1 MAGQDSRD
9 PHLQLLRPAWS
20 LYVLQGCHIKQQW
33 CRLEPES
40 VLQGPCVCVVFFS
53 DCAHKEILWKGGRE
67 HLGKKW
73 QHLVV
78 VKEKF
83 CWGGWGQFS
92 LPLAQHR
99 KAGERYFIGLI
110 TVKLSRLLV
119 QFQTS
124 KYAKQEPMVPEGR
137 LKFQPTV
144 TSGQLP
150 SIVFEL
156 VNLHN
161 WQALV
166 GGGLLVPMLSDP
178 VSSYSVPA

>member
-1 MAGQDSRD
+1 
-9 PHLQLLRPAWS
+9 
-20 LYVLQGCHIKQQW
+20 
-33 CRLEPES
+33 
-40 VLQGPCVCVVFFS
+40 
-53 DCAHKEILWKGGRE
+53 
-67 HLGKKW
+67 
-73 QHLVV
+73 
-78 VKEKF
+78 
-83 CWGGWGQFS
+83 
-92 LPLAQHR
+92 
-99 KAGERYFIGLI
+99 
-110 TVKLSRLLV
+110 
-119 QFQTS
+119 
-124 KYAKQEPMVPEGR
+124 MVPEGR